1 MKKFICGIRH
11 KESKVIYGPQVVD
24 DVKHWS
30 NEIKA
35 FLSANATSS
44 FAMFPADYE
53 LVYKEVDTND
63 DSFVSACL
71 PGSFVSDARERV

>member
-53 LVYKEVDTND
+53 LVYKEFDTND
-63 DSFVSACL
+63 DSFVCVSL
-71 PGSFVSDARERV
+71 PDSFVAGSRDRV

>member
-1 MKKFICGIRH
+1 MKKFVCGIRH

-24 DVKHWS
+24 DVKHWT

-53 LVYKEVDTND
+53 LVYKEFDTND
-63 DSFVSACL
+63 DSFVGVCL
-71 PGSFVSDARERV
+71 PNSVVGDDHHRV